1 MRTYETRKQLSDRFS
16 ISLST
21 VDDRLRKIR
30 KLIPDRYPKTSFID
44 NEGIHRIRSDVFED
58 YMLNGEKIKAGI
70 AEDFK

>member
-1 MRTYETRKQLSDRFS
+1 MITYESRKQLSGRYS

-21 VDDRLRKIR
+21 TDERLKRIL
-30 KLIPDRYPKTSFID
+30 KLVGKRYPKNSFID
-44 NEGIHRIRSDVFED
+44 NEGIHRVRSDVFED